1 MGSLLISLTIAKSLC
16 YNSHT
21 MTSPGDKRRD
31 NVQYAYNLTLAA
43 VAGQVGC
50 LTLVIVIASL
60 FVGLWLDVHFGT
72 KPLFTIIVMIAS
84 VPVTLGLMF
93 WVVRNATSRIQS
105 VPKPS
110 TETNETT
117 ETNLE
122 DNQERADSGE

>member
-1 MGSLLISLTIAKSLC
+1 
-16 YNSHT
+16 